1 MLKQIDNIKEFQ
13 KEFKK
18 GNYVRAESLSPN
30 VEGNEDE
37 KKELRKKMFKQFI
50 IEFRNPQ
57 GAYEL
62 AKEYGFSKEE
72 INRILDEIIKEA
84 EERKILDKSQ
94 FDIKTMKYL
103 SLREWIFR
111 IFQKMINKK
120 LN

>member
-13 KEFKK
+13 KEIKK
-18 GNYVRAESLSPN
+18 GNYVIADSLPPI

-37 KKELRKKMFKQFI
+37 KKKLRKKTFKQFI

-84 EERKILDKSQ
+84 EERKILDKRQ

-103 SLREWIFR
+103 SLREWILEYF
-111 IFQKMINKK
+111 KK
-120 LN
+120 